1 VKFQDVVPFPREVVT
16 GRRRSGAKVEIG
28 AVRMCESITGVQPR
42 SKSDAGSMNSQPP
55 DAGEEESVAQAG
67 SIPETYL
74 QYDFS

>member
-1 VKFQDVVPFPREVVT
+1 MNIISYGVFRIDE
-16 GRRRSGAKVEIG
+16 RRLD
-28 AVRMCESITGVQPR
+28 P
-42 SKSDAGSMNSQPP
+42 KSDAGSMNSQPP